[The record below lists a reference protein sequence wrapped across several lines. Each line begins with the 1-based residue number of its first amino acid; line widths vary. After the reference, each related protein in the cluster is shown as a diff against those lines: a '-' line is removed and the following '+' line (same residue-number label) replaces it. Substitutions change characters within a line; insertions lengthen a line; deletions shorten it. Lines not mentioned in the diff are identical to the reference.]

1 MTEEILIKNKADA
14 IKCIGQKVF
23 WDDHSNRYVML
34 RCGIL
39 EEWYKRQ
46 VCIDGNWFVM
56 STLNGLRNYKGKG
69 WE

>member
-1 MTEEILIKNKADA
+1 MTEEILIKNKSDA

-23 WDDHSNRYVML
+23 WNDHGSRYTVL
-34 RCGIL
+34 RCGML

-46 VCIDGNWFVM
+46 VRIDGNWFVM
-56 STLNGLRNYKGKG
+56 SRLSSLRNYKGNG